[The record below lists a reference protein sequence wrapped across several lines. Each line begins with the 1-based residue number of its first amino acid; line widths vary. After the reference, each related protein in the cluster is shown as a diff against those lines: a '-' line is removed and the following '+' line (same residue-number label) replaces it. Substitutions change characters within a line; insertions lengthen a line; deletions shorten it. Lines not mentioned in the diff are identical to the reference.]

1 MFKQLKLAVGYIR
14 TASLESDVEN
24 IVRLKQER
32 ISRYCTTR
40 TILIEEIIVDRG
52 SSGLS
57 PLVTRIGGGLLIDY
71 IMKGETDCIVVHHLF
86 ELSRDIEELHCLL
99 KIFKEK
105 GITLIDLSILDS
117 EKML

>member
-1 MFKQLKLAVGYIR
+1 MFRQLKLAVGYIR
-14 TASLESDVEN
+14 TASLETNVEN

-57 PLVTRIGGGLLIDY
+57 PLVTRIGGGMLIDY
-71 IMKGETDCIVVHHLF
+71 IMKGETDCIVVNHLF
-86 ELSRDIEELHCLL
+86 ELSSDIEELHCLL